1 MKVTHKVGDVIRIRS
16 NLVIGK
22 KYDHLEF
29 TKGMA
34 QYAGR
39 ELVVTKIGNDAY
51 GEFYET
57 GDGYCDTWT
66 EPMIEDYEETE
77 PVSIDVSDIL

>member
-1 MKVTHKVGDVIRIRS
+1 MKVSHKVGDVIRIRS
-16 NLVIGK
+16 DLVIGE

-29 TKGMA
+29 TEEMA
-34 QYAGR
+34 HYAGR

-57 GDGYCDTWT
+57 NHSYCDTWT
-66 EPMIEDYEETE
+66 EPMIEDYEEIE
-77 PVSIDVSDIL
+77 PVSIDIGDIL